1 MNEGQGRGQQQEGG
15 GTAAERGSKQSLEKE
30 QKQIFKCGTLTG

>member
-1 MNEGQGRGQQQEGG
+1 MTEGQGRGQQQEGG
-15 GTAAERGSKQSLEKE
+15 AAERGSKQSLEKE